1 MKYEFHVGD
10 YVESKD
16 GDIGVITEVDT
27 DGSACW
33 YCTSSKGP
41 RTEKHTYVIPVGT
54 EADMVRVFNRIG
66 QYDFTKKD
74 EGKIE
79 PLSDNYTESFPIFK
93 TQDTVTG
100 KTYKQEC
107 YSIDIGVVG
116 KKINELVEAVNQ
128 LEEKANGMA

>member
-79 PLSDNYTESFPIFK
+79 PLCEEYIKFFPIYK
-93 TQDTVTG
+93 TTTTG
-100 KTYKQEC
+100 NDLEWC
-107 YSIDIGVVG
+107 GIDIGVVG
-116 KKINELVEAVNQ
+116 KKINELVEVVNR
-128 LEEKANGMA
+128 LEEKVNEMA